1 MSSEWLSNLVL
12 LAVDGS
18 IAATAAQLPG
28 VTVRF
33 LTQAVAAPES
43 AGLTAGAV

>member
-1 MSSEWLSNLVL
+1 MSREWLSNLVL

-28 VTVRF
+28 ATVTFLVR
-33 LTQAVAAPES
+33 AA
-43 AGLTAGAV
+43 A